1 MHFVHIRIFG
11 IAHTMLAVLL
21 ESRARTDSALA
32 VQQKMQALFCTS
44 QNLIVP
50 LQTENKMN

>member
-1 MHFVHIRIFG
+1 
-11 IAHTMLAVLL
+11 MLAVLL